1 MQLWQNLDSRD
12 LIFLQFETKQRSR
25 GVKYSRKIRKRR
37 NRKITFCWCTQ
48 SFMYKKVSSKP
59 VWILLRNLE
68 ILVFLKKLWWKDCI
82 KMFALQNRKSAV
94 ELKWPAS
101 VKFIEILK
109 ILEINISFWISTWW
123 CVRNLM
129 LRLIIIF
136 ININISLLGWLVC
149 CYLTV
154 LCNVSIEIN
163 LTCKYVVW
171 NSDYRLNM
179 T

>member
-1 MQLWQNLDSRD
+1 MQLWQNLDSRN
-12 LIFLQFETKQRSR
+12 LIFLPFETKQRSR
-25 GVKYSRKIRKRR
+25 RVKYSRKIRKRR

-136 ININISLLGWLVC
+136 ININISWLVC